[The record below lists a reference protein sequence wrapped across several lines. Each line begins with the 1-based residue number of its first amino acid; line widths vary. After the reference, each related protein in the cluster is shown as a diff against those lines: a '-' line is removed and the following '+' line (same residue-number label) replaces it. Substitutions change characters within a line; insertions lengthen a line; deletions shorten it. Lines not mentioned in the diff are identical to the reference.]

1 LHEIRTNVKSIC
13 QETWNDCPQCGEA
26 WKDPKPTPGLLHRTV
41 LCDLCK
47 QINKRVKESAKG
59 YFH

>member
-1 LHEIRTNVKSIC
+1 MPEIRTKVDC
-13 QETWNDCPQCGEA
+13 PAQETWNDCPQCGEA
-26 WKDPKPTPGLLHRTV
+26 WKDEKPTPGLLHRTV